1 MSTMGRKTAHK
12 WLWFHIGL
20 VGKTFSK
27 KDYRPVEA
35 RIASCPE

>member
-1 MSTMGRKTAHK
+1 MARKTAHK
-12 WLWFHIGL
+12 RLWFHIGL

-27 KDYRPVEA
+27 RDDRPVEA

>member
-1 MSTMGRKTAHK
+1 MSTMARKTAHK

-27 KDYRPVEA
+27 RDDRPVEA
-35 RIASCPE
+35 RIASFPE